1 MSELRINNI
10 TDRAGSSGP
19 IIAGVSTVSSTS
31 HMVMPSGPTEMR
43 PNPPSK
49 LPLSGKQEILSS
61 GGRGRG
67 IFFAN
72 YPAPSSDA
80 IEKIE
85 IATTGNATDFGDTS
99 APRNLGASFAS
110 STRGIL
116 AGGQPGAS
124 PYYVSTIDFVII
136 SSEGGANDF
145 GDLTKGRLD
154 SLISDRGAC
163 GGGNDRTRG
172 LIAGGNTPGDGGAR
186 KTIDFVTM
194 ASTGD
199 SSDFGELIQ
208 QRFDF
213 NGSVG
218 NGVRAIFAGG
228 YSQTTPAATFF
239 KSIETVNVQT
249 RGSTT
254 KFGELSATRGR
265 TTSTSNST
273 RGLVGIGGGPAPN
286 TRTDIIEFITLSTE
300 GNVTDFGNLVSSVL
314 SPNATSSSTRGVVA
328 GGNDGSPAQIDII
341 QFVTISTTGNA
352 TDFGDLSAAKQGLSG
367 CSDVNGGLAQ

>member
-1 MSELRINNI
+1 MSDFKINNI
-10 TDRAGSSGP
+10 TDRAGSNGP
-19 IIAGVSTVSSTS
+19 IIAGVSTVTSTS

-43 PNPPSK
+43 
-49 LPLSGKQEILSS
+49 

-72 YPAPSSDA
+72 YPAPSSDV

-99 APRNLGASFAS
+99 EPRNLGASFAS

-145 GDLTKGRLD
+145 GDLTKGR
-154 SLISDRGAC
+154 STLISDRGAC

-186 KTIDFVTM
+186 KSIDFVTM

-228 YSQTTPAATFF
+228 YSQTSPAATFF

-249 RGSTT
+249 RGTAT

-273 RGLVGIGGGPAPN
+273 RGLVGIGGGPGP
-286 TRTDIIEFITLSTE
+286 TGRTDTIEFITLSTE

-314 SPNATSSSTRGVVA
+314 GTNATSSSTRGVVA
-328 GGNDGSPAQIDII
+328 GGNDGSPAQINVI
-341 QFVTISTTGNA
+341 QFVTIATTGNA
-352 TDFGDLSAAKQGLSG
+352 SDFGDLSAAKQGLSG
-367 CSDVNGGLAQ
+367 CSDVNGGLGD